1 MKSSV
6 RIPKIFVNAEF
17 QRLLWLNLNWGLI
30 ASVILVFGLFIL
42 MKTDAAMRIDSIHLA
57 EYLAILGGFGLSF
70 AALACLILISR
81 SLKRDISSNMF
92 DQLRMSSLSPW
103 QMAYSRLIAAPVL
116 GWVVFACSWLC
127 LIAAYMIGAPK
138 NDLTMMMLA
147 MLPLSVWTLLCLFLT
162 NSLQFK
168 RGLQQWSGNG
178 TQIVLLI
185 INAAIMQPHLLGAL
199 NDIREKFD
207 SADFTNS
214 FVNFMMTPSS
224 VVEAAFSSIWPA
236 ILMSIAVNAAMAQRL
251 HLRPSKH
258 IFLLCSLLLPFT
270 YAGQMLVMPWPLT
283 CLQLAFSY
291 ASTAALSILCQDNR
305 PSTFQTGLQ
314 ALSQGDLR
322 RAFNHLPSWIF
333 LLPLALVFSS
343 LLSTI
348 LGITLLVNL
357 LVLWCVV
364 TVCCSK
370 QLRFNSIT
378 IALCANALLH
388 ILYYIAFFM
397 R

>member
-17 QRLLWLNLNWGLI
+17 QRLLWLNLNWGLV
-30 ASVILVFGLFIL
+30 ASVILVFGLFI
-42 MKTDAAMRIDSIHLA
+42 AMRTDSVRLVD
-57 EYLAILGGFGLSF
+57 YLVGLSGFGLSF

-270 YAGQMLVMPWPLT
+270 YASQMLAMPWPLT

-314 ALSQGDLR
+314 ALSQGDFR

-348 LGITLLVNL
+348 LAITLLVNL

-388 ILYYIAFFM
+388 ILYYMAFFM

>member
-17 QRLLWLNLNWGLI
+17 QRLLWLNLNWGLV
-30 ASVILVFGLFIL
+30 ASVILVFGLFI
-42 MKTDAAMRIDSIHLA
+42 AMRTDSVRLVD
-57 EYLAILGGFGLSF
+57 YLVGLSGFGLSF

-138 NDLTMMMLA
+138 NDLTMIMLA

-270 YAGQMLVMPWPLT
+270 YAGQMLTMPWPLT

-314 ALSQGDLR
+314 ALSQGDFR

-343 LLSTI
+343 LISTI
-348 LGITLLVNL
+348 LAITLLVNL

>member
-1 MKSSV
+1 
-6 RIPKIFVNAEF
+6 
-17 QRLLWLNLNWGLI
+17 
-30 ASVILVFGLFIL
+30 
-42 MKTDAAMRIDSIHLA
+42 
-57 EYLAILGGFGLSF
+57 
-70 AALACLILISR
+70 
-81 SLKRDISSNMF
+81 
-92 DQLRMSSLSPW
+92 
-103 QMAYSRLIAAPVL
+103 
-116 GWVVFACSWLC
+116 
-127 LIAAYMIGAPK
+127 MIGAPK

-199 NDIREKFD
+199 SDIREKFD

-258 IFLLCSLLLPFT
+258 IFLLYSLLLPFT
-270 YAGQMLVMPWPLT
+270 YASQMLAMPWPLT

-314 ALSQGDLR
+314 ALSQGDFR

-343 LLSTI
+343 LISTI
-348 LGITLLVNL
+348 LAITLLVNL

>member
-17 QRLLWLNLNWGLI
+17 QRLLWLNLNWGLV
-30 ASVILVFGLFIL
+30 ASVILVFGLFI
-42 MKTDAAMRIDSIHLA
+42 AMRTDSVRLVD
-57 EYLAILGGFGLSF
+57 YLVGLSGFGLSF

-127 LIAAYMIGAPK
+127 LIAAYMIALPK
-138 NDLTMMMLA
+138 NDITMMTFA

-199 NDIREKFD
+199 SDIREKFD

-270 YAGQMLVMPWPLT
+270 YAGQMLAMPWPLT

-314 ALSQGDLR
+314 ALSQGDFR

-343 LLSTI
+343 LISTI
-348 LGITLLVNL
+348 LAITLLVNL

-364 TVCCSK
+364 TVCCSR

>member
-1 MKSSV
+1 M
-6 RIPKIFVNAEF
+6 
-17 QRLLWLNLNWGLI
+17 
-30 ASVILVFGLFIL
+30 
-42 MKTDAAMRIDSIHLA
+42 A

-199 NDIREKFD
+199 SDIREKFD

-270 YAGQMLVMPWPLT
+270 YAGQMLTMPWPLT

-305 PSTFQTGLQ
+305 LSTFQTGLQ
-314 ALSQGDLR
+314 ALSQGDFR

-343 LLSTI
+343 LISTI
-348 LGITLLVNL
+348 LAITLLVNL

-364 TVCCSK
+364 AVCCSK

>member
-17 QRLLWLNLNWGLI
+17 QRLLWLNLNWGLV
-30 ASVILVFGLFIL
+30 ASVILVFGLFI
-42 MKTDAAMRIDSIHLA
+42 AMRTDSVRLA
-57 EYLAILGGFGLSF
+57 DYLAGLGSFGLLF
-70 AALACLILISR
+70 AILACMILISR

-103 QMAYSRLIAAPVL
+103 QTAYSRLIAAPVL

-138 NDLTMMMLA
+138 NDLTMMTFA

-199 NDIREKFD
+199 SDIREKFD

-270 YAGQMLVMPWPLT
+270 YASQMLAMPWPLT

-343 LLSTI
+343 LLSTT
-348 LGITLLVNL
+348 LTITLLLNL

-364 TVCCSK
+364 AVCCSK

-388 ILYYIAFFM
+388 ILYYMAFFM

>member
-17 QRLLWLNLNWGLI
+17 QRLLWLNLNWGLV
-30 ASVILVFGLFIL
+30 ASVILVFGLFI
-42 MKTDAAMRIDSIHLA
+42 AMRTDSVRLA
-57 EYLAILGGFGLSF
+57 EYLAILGSSGLLF
-70 AALACLILISR
+70 AILACMILISR

-138 NDLTMMMLA
+138 NDLTMIMLA

-185 INAAIMQPHLLGAL
+185 INAAIMQPHLLSAL
-199 NDIREKFD
+199 SDIREKFD

-270 YAGQMLVMPWPLT
+270 YAGQMLTMPWPLT

-343 LLSTI
+343 LISTI
-348 LGITLLVNL
+348 LAITLLVNL

-388 ILYYIAFFM
+388 ILYYMAFFM

>member
-17 QRLLWLNLNWGLI
+17 QRLLWLNLNWGLV
-30 ASVILVFGLFIL
+30 ASVILVFGLFI
-42 MKTDAAMRIDSIHLA
+42 AMRTDSVRLVD
-57 EYLAILGGFGLSF
+57 YLVGLSGFGLSF

-138 NDLTMMMLA
+138 NDLTMVMLA

-185 INAAIMQPHLLGAL
+185 INAAIMQPHLLTAL
-199 NDIREKFD
+199 SDIREKFD

-270 YAGQMLVMPWPLT
+270 YASQMLTMPWPLT

-314 ALSQGDLR
+314 ALSQGDFR

-343 LLSTI
+343 LISTI
-348 LGITLLVNL
+348 LAITLLVNL

>member
-17 QRLLWLNLNWGLI
+17 QRLLWLNLNWGLV
-30 ASVILVFGLFIL
+30 ASVILVFGLFI
-42 MKTDAAMRIDSIHLA
+42 AMRTDSIRLA
-57 EYLAILGGFGLSF
+57 EYLAILGSSGLLF
-70 AALACLILISR
+70 AILACMILISR

-185 INAAIMQPHLLGAL
+185 INAAIMQPHLLGTL

-270 YAGQMLVMPWPLT
+270 YAGQMLTMPWPLT

-343 LLSTI
+343 LISTI
-348 LGITLLVNL
+348 LAITLLVNL

-388 ILYYIAFFM
+388 ILYYMAFFM

>member
-17 QRLLWLNLNWGLI
+17 QRLLWLNLNWGLV
-30 ASVILVFGLFIL
+30 ASVILVFGLFI
-42 MKTDAAMRIDSIHLA
+42 AMRTDSVRLVD
-57 EYLAILGGFGLSF
+57 YLVGLSGFGLSF

-185 INAAIMQPHLLGAL
+185 INAAIMQPHLLSAF

-214 FVNFMMTPSS
+214 FVDFMMTPSS
-224 VVEAAFSSIWPA
+224 AVEVAFSTIWPA

-270 YAGQMLVMPWPLT
+270 YAGQMLTMPWPLT
-283 CLQLAFSY
+283 CLQLALSY
-291 ASTAALSILCQDNR
+291 AAAAALSILCQDNR

-314 ALSQGDLR
+314 ALSQGDFR

-343 LLSTI
+343 LLSTT
-348 LGITLLVNL
+348 LTITLLLNL

-364 TVCCSK
+364 TACCSK
-370 QLRFNSIT
+370 PLRFNSIT

-388 ILYYIAFFM
+388 ILYYMAFFM

>member
-17 QRLLWLNLNWGLI
+17 QRLLWLNLNWGLV
-30 ASVILVFGLFIL
+30 ASVILVFGLFI
-42 MKTDAAMRIDSIHLA
+42 AMRTDSVRLVD
-57 EYLAILGGFGLSF
+57 YLVGLSGFGLSF

-103 QMAYSRLIAAPVL
+103 QMAYSRLIATPVL

-199 NDIREKFD
+199 SDIREKFD

-270 YAGQMLVMPWPLT
+270 YASQMLTMPWPLT

-314 ALSQGDLR
+314 ALSQGDFR

-343 LLSTI
+343 LISTI
-348 LGITLLVNL
+348 LAITLLVNL

>member
-17 QRLLWLNLNWGLI
+17 QRLLWLNLNWGLV
-30 ASVILVFGLFIL
+30 ASVILVFGLFI
-42 MKTDAAMRIDSIHLA
+42 AMRTDSVRLVD
-57 EYLAILGGFGLSF
+57 YLVGLSGFGLSF

-199 NDIREKFD
+199 SDIREKFD

-214 FVNFMMTPSS
+214 FVSFMMTPSS

-270 YAGQMLVMPWPLT
+270 YASQMLAMPWPLT
-283 CLQLAFSY
+283 CLQLALSY
-291 ASTAALSILCQDNR
+291 AAAAALSILCQDNR

-314 ALSQGDLR
+314 ALSQGDFR

-343 LLSTI
+343 LISTI
-348 LGITLLVNL
+348 LAITLLVNL

>member
-17 QRLLWLNLNWGLI
+17 QRLLWLNLNWGLV
-30 ASVILVFGLFIL
+30 ASVILVFGLFI
-42 MKTDAAMRIDSIHLA
+42 AMRTDSVRLA
-57 EYLAILGGFGLSF
+57 EYLAILGSSGLLF
-70 AALACLILISR
+70 AILACLILISR

-103 QMAYSRLIAAPVL
+103 QTAYSRLIAAPVL

-185 INAAIMQPHLLGAL
+185 INAAIMQPHLLDAL
-199 NDIREKFD
+199 SDIREKFD

-236 ILMSIAVNAAMAQRL
+236 ILISIAVNAAMAQRL

-270 YAGQMLVMPWPLT
+270 YASQMLTMPWPLT

-314 ALSQGDLR
+314 ALSQGDFR

-343 LLSTI
+343 LISTI
-348 LGITLLVNL
+348 LAITLLLNL

>member
-17 QRLLWLNLNWGLI
+17 QRLLWLNLNWGLV
-30 ASVILVFGLFIL
+30 ASVILVFGLFI
-42 MKTDAAMRIDSIHLA
+42 AMRTDSIRLA
-57 EYLAILGGFGLSF
+57 DYLAGLGSSGLLF
-70 AALACLILISR
+70 AILACMILISR

-103 QMAYSRLIAAPVL
+103 QTAYSRLIAAPVL

-138 NDLTMMMLA
+138 NDLTMIMLA

-185 INAAIMQPHLLGAL
+185 INAAIMQPHLLSAL
-199 NDIREKFD
+199 SDIREKFD

-270 YAGQMLVMPWPLT
+270 YAGQMLTMPWPLT

-314 ALSQGDLR
+314 ALSQGDFR

-343 LLSTI
+343 LLSTT
-348 LGITLLVNL
+348 LTITLLLNL

-364 TVCCSK
+364 TACCSK
-370 QLRFNSIT
+370 PLRFNSIT

-388 ILYYIAFFM
+388 ILYYMAFFM